1 MTAPTTDSAMY
12 RTMHR
17 QPDEVRRLLATGWE
31 PARQAANRLVGANRV
46 FLVGI
51 GTSYHAALV
60 GSWLLRAAGSDARAL
75 LSFDVAVYP
84 ESVVLRPDDAVI
96 VLAHT
101 GVKRFSAEAM
111 TRARAA
117 GATVISIGSL
127 SAEHTGSQLVLRTVE
142 RETSAAFTASH
153 LAAMTVLAQVAIAL
167 GEQRTAAGVVGFG
180 AALDRLP
187 DQVADALAR
196 EEDVRPVAGEADGRQ
211 VYAAGAG
218 PNESTALEA
227 VIKRREAAYG
237 RIDGLALE
245 QIIHGPIAAVNRDD
259 LA

>member
-17 QPDEVRRLLATGWE
+17 QPDAVRRLLATGWE
-31 PARQAANRLVGANRV
+31 PARQAADRLLGANRV

-60 GSWLLRAAGSDARAL
+60 GSWLLRAAGADARAL

-84 ESVVLRPDDAVI
+84 ESVDLRPDDAVI

-111 TRARAA
+111 ARARAA
-117 GATVISIGSL
+117 GATVNSISSL
-127 SAEHTGSQLVLRTVE
+127 SAEHPSSELVLRTVE

-153 LAAMTVLAQVAIAL
+153 LAAMTVLAQVATAL
-167 GEQRTAAGVVGFG
+167 GEVRG
-180 AALDRLP
+180 AASAGTLRGGL
-187 DQVADALAR
+187 QAL
-196 EEDVRPVAGEADGRQ
+196 
-211 VYAAGAG
+211 
-218 PNESTALEA
+218 
-227 VIKRREAAYG
+227 
-237 RIDGLALE
+237 
-245 QIIHGPIAAVNRDD
+245 
-259 LA
+259 

>member
-17 QPDEVRRLLATGWE
+17 QPDEVRRLLAAGWE
-31 PARQAANRLVGANRV
+31 PARQAADRLVGATRV

-84 ESVVLRPDDAVI
+84 EAVILRPDDAVI

-101 GVKRFSAEAM
+101 GVKRFSAEA
-111 TRARAA
+111 RAA
-117 GATVISIGSL
+117 GASVISIGSL
-127 SAEHTGSQLVLRTVE
+127 SAEHPSSQLVLRTVE
-142 RETSAAFTASH
+142 RETSAAFTASR

-167 GEQRTAAGVVGFG
+167 RRCGPGLDPRAAARPPARRGLRDHVHRGRAARRTPPPAT
-180 AALDRLP
+180 
-187 DQVADALAR
+187 
-196 EEDVRPVAGEADGRQ
+196 GRW
-211 VYAAGAG
+211 G
-218 PNESTALEA
+218 
-227 VIKRREAAYG
+227 
-237 RIDGLALE
+237 
-245 QIIHGPIAAVNRDD
+245 
-259 LA
+259 